1 MKNSNRWFSSGWSF
15 FVGVGI
21 VFMIFVVIAII
32 FPAGRSVASIIGE
45 IGVVI
50 ILLLAIIVFI
60 FRLARK

>member
-1 MKNSNRWFSSGWSF
+1 MKNSNKWFASGWSF

-21 VFMIFVVIAII
+21 VLIIFVVIAII
-32 FPAGRSVASIIGE
+32 FSGGRSAVSIIGE

-50 ILLLAIIVFI
+50 IIILAIIVFI